1 MSSMPEKPPV
11 VLLAN
16 VRWEALREW
25 SHILATLFSDAGY
38 PTVFVETTGIRK
50 PPLRMTTG
58 RRVLKRL
65 LSVRS
70 GGKKPASLSPNL
82 TIYSPLVAPP
92 THEAFRRINRRFFVP
107 RIVRDL
113 QRLIGTTPV
122 VMAFAPTR
130 TTLDLLSGLEPRLV
144 WYHCI
149 LNYEEFPGAP
159 ADIGE
164 TERRLLQMADAATV
178 DSGFLK
184 EKHRGAR
191 PDMIRIES

>member
-1 MSSMPEKPPV
+1 MGSMPEKPPV

-82 TIYSPLVAPP
+82 TVYSPLVAPP
-92 THEAFRRINRRFFVP
+92 THRSGVSIATFSYRESS
-107 RIVRDL
+107 
-113 QRLIGTTPV
+113 GTCGGSSV
-122 VMAFAPTR
+122 
-130 TTLDLLSGLEPRLV
+130 L
-144 WYHCI
+144 
-149 LNYEEFPGAP
+149 
-159 ADIGE
+159 
-164 TERRLLQMADAATV
+164 RRL
-178 DSGFLK
+178 
-184 EKHRGAR
+184 
-191 PDMIRIES
+191 

>member
-1 MSSMPEKPPV
+1 MGSMPEKPPV

-50 PPLRMTTG
+50 PPLRITTG

-82 TIYSPLVAPP
+82 TVYSPLVAPP
-92 THEAFRRINRRFFVP
+92 THEAVRRINRRLFVP

-113 QRLIGTTPV
+113 RRLVGPAPV
-122 VMAFAPTR
+122 VIAFPPTQ
-130 TTLDLLSGLEPRLV
+130 TTLDLVSGLEPRLT
-144 WYHCI
+144 WYHCVF
-149 LNYEEFPGAP
+149 NYEEFPGTP
-159 ADIGE
+159 TDMGE
-164 TERRLLQMADAATV
+164 TERRL
-178 DSGFLK
+178 
-184 EKHRGAR
+184 
-191 PDMIRIES
+191 

>member
-1 MSSMPEKPPV
+1 MGSMPEKPPV

-50 PPLRMTTG
+50 PPLRVTTG

-82 TIYSPLVAPP
+82 TVYSPLVAPP
-92 THEAFRRINRRFFVP
+92 THRLFRRINRHLFVP

-113 QRLIGTTPV
+113 RRLVGPAPV
-122 VMAFAPTR
+122 VMAIPPTQP
-130 TTLDLLSGLEPRLV
+130 TLDLPSRLEPQFACYRSSPN
-144 WYHCI
+144 CAGRP
-149 LNYEEFPGAP
+149 ETP
-159 ADIGE
+159 ADIE
-164 TERRLLQMADAATV
+164 DT
-178 DSGFLK
+178 
-184 EKHRGAR
+184 
-191 PDMIRIES
+191 

>member
-1 MSSMPEKPPV
+1 MGSMPEKPPV

-82 TIYSPLVAPP
+82 TVYSPLVAPP
-92 THEAFRRINRRFFVP
+92 THRPFRRINRRLFVP

-113 QRLIGTTPV
+113 RRLVGTAPV
-122 VMAFAPTR
+122 VMPFAPTR
-130 TTLDLLSGLEPRLV
+130 TTLDLVLGLEPR
-144 WYHCI
+144 
-149 LNYEEFPGAP
+149 
-159 ADIGE
+159 D
-164 TERRLLQMADAATV
+164 
-178 DSGFLK
+178 GFLSQQ
-184 EKHRGAR
+184 
-191 PDMIRIES
+191 I